1 MPRYLA
7 VVAVQAEGRRVF
19 AEGVNQPTDDVLAEA
34 PQIPDGDRLVAV
46 VNNGT
51 WQSALDVTYPTTYAQ
66 VYRRYRDG
74 TWKAMELFFVP
85 EQRAAQIEDGRR
97 VLMNGQPVRDPGRT

>member
-1 MPRYLA
+1 MGRYLA
-7 VVAVQAEGRRVF
+7 VVAVQTEGRKVL
-19 AEGVNQPTDDVLAEA
+19 AKDVNQPGGEVPTQA
-34 PQIPDGDRLVAV
+34 PQVASGDRLVAV

-51 WQSALDVTYPTTYAQ
+51 WQSALDVTYPAAYER

-85 EQRAAQIEDGRR
+85 EQRAAQLEDGRR
-97 VLMNGQPVRDPGRT
+97 VLMNGQPVQSPERI